1 MEKKKSMAGQGAAG
15 ALLLAGLMM
24 SAGAMAASGDPVQGG
39 SGSVTINV
47 PIVTS
52 TCSVAV
58 PTEVNFDPVNK
69 NSIIVYTN
77 RILAQQNMNI
87 TLSNCSAQTIKMIA
101 GRHDSNLNG
110 TIGKF
115 NSGDPDNALYY
126 KIYFPNSAEITG
138 GEYAGDSL
146 LVDLD
151 ALRDSKK
158 DIIIKPNSD
167 SYQIA
172 STIKIFS
179 SGKDVSNLGTTVSG
193 GFDYI
198 FSYQ

>member
-1 MEKKKSMAGQGAAG
+1 MKKSMAGQGAAG

-24 SAGAMAASGDPVQGG
+24 SAGAMAASGDTVQGG

-69 NSIIVYTN
+69 NSIIVYPR
-77 RILAQQNMNI
+77 RILAMKDFNI

-101 GRHDSNLNG
+101 GRHDLNLTG
-110 TIGKF
+110 YTGRF
-115 NSGDPDNALYY
+115 NSGDPDNALFY

-138 GEYAGDSL
+138 GIYAGDSL

-151 ALRDSKK
+151 AQNAL
-158 DIIIKPNSD
+158 IIKPNSD

-172 STIKIFS
+172 SRIKIFS

-193 GFDYI
+193 GFDYV
-198 FSYQ
+198 FTYQ

>member
-1 MEKKKSMAGQGAAG
+1 MKKSMAGQGAAG

-24 SAGAMAASGDPVQGG
+24 SAGAMAASGDTVQGG

-69 NSIIVYTN
+69 NSIIVYPG
-77 RILAQQNMNI
+77 RILAMKDFNI

-101 GRHDSNLNG
+101 GRHDLNLTG
-110 TIGKF
+110 YTGRF
-115 NSGDPDNALYY
+115 NSGDPDNALFY

-138 GEYAGDSL
+138 GIYAGDSL

-151 ALRDSKK
+151 AQNAL
-158 DIIIKPNSD
+158 IIKPNSD

-193 GFDYI
+193 GFDYV
-198 FSYQ
+198 FTYQ

>member
-1 MEKKKSMAGQGAAG
+1 MAGQGAAG

-24 SAGAMAASGDPVQGG
+24 SAGAMAASGDTVQGG

-69 NSIIVYTN
+69 NSIIVYPR
-77 RILAQQNMNI
+77 RILAMKDFNI

-101 GRHDSNLNG
+101 GRHDLNLTG
-110 TIGKF
+110 YTGRF
-115 NSGDPDNALYY
+115 NSGDPDNALFY

-138 GEYAGDSL
+138 GIYAGDSL

-151 ALRDSKK
+151 AQNAL
-158 DIIIKPNSD
+158 IIKPNSD

-172 STIKIFS
+172 SRIKIFS
-179 SGKDVSNLGTTVSG
+179 SGKLPA
-193 GFDYI
+193 
-198 FSYQ
+198 YQRRRHSSA

>member
-1 MEKKKSMAGQGAAG
+1 
-15 ALLLAGLMM
+15 
-24 SAGAMAASGDPVQGG
+24 AMAASGDTVQGG

-69 NSIIVYTN
+69 NSIIVYPS
-77 RILAQQNMNI
+77 RILAMKDFNI

-101 GRHDSNLNG
+101 GRHDLNLTG
-110 TIGKF
+110 DTGRF
-115 NSGDPDNALYY
+115 NSGDPDNALFY

-138 GEYAGDSL
+138 GIYAGDSL

-151 ALRDSKK
+151 AQNAL
-158 DIIIKPNSD
+158 IIKPNSD

-193 GFDYI
+193 GFDYV
-198 FSYQ
+198 FTYQ